1 MINGNVKKTM
11 VYITALAFMCTA
23 FIPSVHSE
31 LGNGFSTQLQQT
43 TTTENVAREIVN
55 NFLNNYKQTDTK
67 ITAPTIPLPL
77 DNDPPN
83 VHIPTTQVTMTVFT
97 STTSYFRTLLS
108 NVPSDFEVSNGNY
121 TGWCSDSVHTINL
134 NTPYQVTLYSSYN
147 TSLPS
152 HLYHQNWSKVN
163 YILNHKLGNDWHQ
176 VQYAIVYIL
185 NFGNQGLN
193 TDGWAMVNNSIMYGG
208 SYVPGGGDI
217 IAIIADAGLTVQR
230 TIFELTVPTYSLSLS
245 VNGMGSVVTDPD
257 STFYTY
263 GQVVQLTAN
272 PSLGWSFSHWSG
284 DLSGSTNPSTIT
296 MTSNKAVTATFTQCE
311 YTLSISVDPVA
322 GGSVGAVPS
331 PPYYYGTVVTL
342 TASAN
347 PGYSFDYWSG
357 DASGTNPV
365 TTVTMTADKSVTAHF
380 SQDVYTL
387 SISVDPVAGG
397 SVGAVPSPPYYYGT
411 VVTLT
416 ASANPGYSF
425 DYWSGDASGTNPVTT
440 VTMTADISVTA
451 HFTQNPYTLT
461 IIIDG
466 QGTVVKDPDQ
476 TSYAY
481 DTEVELTAI
490 ADTNWVF
497 STWSGDLTGDENPQ
511 TITMNANKT
520 VTAHFTFAGEDT
532 IPPIVE
538 IIKPTKAIYI
548 FNKFIIP
555 FSMPIIVQMITIEVN
570 ASDNESGINHVE
582 FLVDGLSKGN
592 DASEP
597 YSYDWTALRS
607 GEHTIKVIAYDN
619 AGNNATSPE
628 IQVFKWRLHPIL
640 IIPIIFLG
648 VLWRI
653 YH

>member
-1 MINGNVKKTM
+1 
-11 VYITALAFMCTA
+11 
-23 FIPSVHSE
+23 
-31 LGNGFSTQLQQT
+31 
-43 TTTENVAREIVN
+43 
-55 NFLNNYKQTDTK
+55 
-67 ITAPTIPLPL
+67 
-77 DNDPPN
+77 
-83 VHIPTTQVTMTVFT
+83 
-97 STTSYFRTLLS
+97 
-108 NVPSDFEVSNGNY
+108 
-121 TGWCSDSVHTINL
+121 
-134 NTPYQVTLYSSYN
+134 
-147 TSLPS
+147 
-152 HLYHQNWSKVN
+152 
-163 YILNHKLGNDWHQ
+163 
-176 VQYAIVYIL
+176 
-185 NFGNQGLN
+185 
-193 TDGWAMVNNSIMYGG
+193 
-208 SYVPGGGDI
+208 
-217 IAIIADAGLTVQR
+217 
-230 TIFELTVPTYSLSLS
+230 
-245 VNGMGSVVTDPD
+245 
-257 STFYTY
+257 
-263 GQVVQLTAN
+263 
-272 PSLGWSFSHWSG
+272 
-284 DLSGSTNPSTIT
+284 
-296 MTSNKAVTATFTQCE
+296 
-311 YTLSISVDPVA
+311 
-322 GGSVGAVPS
+322 
-331 PPYYYGTVVTL
+331 L